1 MGETA
6 TEKLIV
12 WLIVLF
18 LFVVL
23 PAILQA
29 MAKRKAEQAPRPRE
43 DEEEEPAPAR
53 EEEERPARS
62 ARGTDIKRYLES
74 IGVRVERKVEQAPQE
89 EEPLPEA
96 EPAPPAHEEVR
107 IRLGPFD
114 FKLQRPAPP
123 PPPARPE
130 RRRIQALPQ
139 WEAPSEPL
147 PARPE
152 PALVLA
158 EAPEAAVEPPQS
170 PGGVPVRLS
179 SALASH
185 PSLSELR
192 RAVVLSEV
200 LRRPDFRQL
209 PCDREV
215 V

>member
-29 MAKRKAEQAPRPRE
+29 MAKRKAQQAPGPR
-43 DEEEEPAPAR
+43 EEEPESTPKA
-53 EEEERPARS
+53 EERPARS
-62 ARGTDIKRYLES
+62 ARGADIKRYLES
-74 IGVRVERKVEQAPQE
+74 IGVRVERKVEQAPPE
-89 EEPLPEA
+89 EERFPEA
-96 EPAPPAHEEVR
+96 EPAPPAREEVR

-123 PPPARPE
+123 PPPRPMPRRIALPVQREAPAPPPTTRPE
-130 RRRIQALPQ
+130 T
-139 WEAPSEPL
+139 APFH
-147 PARPE
+147 
-152 PALVLA
+152 A
-158 EAPEAAVEPPQS
+158 EAPPTAAAPAHPP
-170 PGGVPVRLS
+170 VAPVHLS

-185 PSLSELR
+185 PSLGELR
-192 RAVVLSEV
+192 RAVVLSEI
-200 LRRPDFRQL
+200 LRRPDFSQL

-215 V
+215 L